1 MTTMADLAMVPAR
14 VLAALGLH
22 TYGLTPEQVRERL
35 AALGVLDPEQA
46 HSIADELAVCALR
59 LVADGHPRAVQLAE
73 DTLTVLSGNTGKWCT

>member
-1 MTTMADLAMVPAR
+1 MTAVADLAMVPAR

-35 AALGVLDPEQA
+35 AALGDLDPERA

-59 LVADGHPRAVQLAE
+59 LIAEGHPRAVELAR
-73 DTLTVLSGNTGKWCT
+73 DTLTVLDVEFPRWCA

>member
-1 MTTMADLAMVPAR
+1 MADLAMVPAR

-59 LVADGHPRAVQLAE
+59 LIRDGHPRAVELAR
-73 DTLTVLSGNTGKWCT
+73 DTLTVLDGNAGRWCA